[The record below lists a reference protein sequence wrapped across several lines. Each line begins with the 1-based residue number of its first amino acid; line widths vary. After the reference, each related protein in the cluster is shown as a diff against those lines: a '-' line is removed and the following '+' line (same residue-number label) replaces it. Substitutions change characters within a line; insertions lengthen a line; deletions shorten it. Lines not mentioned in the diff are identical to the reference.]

1 MARRPSAQ
9 LAKRRR
15 MKKTPTNALDSV
27 PAKPGRGRRP
37 RVAAYLML
45 ARSQHLRRSIG
56 LVWSDLAPRLFAA
69 RSAADVQ
76 GAFESD
82 PIRMAPIGA
91 MPSWYPLIPEIMRER
106 TFPRTR
112 DAQIKFLADSLAGW
126 GEISPRRSR
135 DLCAEARASAARAT
149 RILRYEFYVV
159 CSCGFTG
166 PSLNHACQ
174 KCGAHIEFGLE

>member
-1 MARRPSAQ
+1 MARRLSAP

-27 PAKPGRGRRP
+27 AAKPGRGRRP
-37 RVAAYLML
+37 RVAADLMQT
-45 ARSQHLRRSIG
+45 RSAHLRRC
-56 LVWSDLAPRLFAA
+56 LDHVWGDLAPRLFAA
-69 RSAADVQ
+69 QNAAAVKA
-76 GAFESD
+76 AFESD

-91 MPSWYPLIPEIMRER
+91 MPSWYPIIPQILRER
-106 TFPRTR
+106 AFPKTR
-112 DAQIKFLADSLAGW
+112 AAQIKFLADSLAGW

-135 DLCAEARASAARAT
+135 DLCAEARAVSTRAT

-159 CSCGFTG
+159 CSCGYEG

-174 KCGAHIEFGLE
+174 KCRAPIEFGSI